1 MTETMTL
8 RARVSAPL
16 KTVRH
21 ALTDAAELRVWLAEF
36 AEVDLPERYEFW
48 GRHTPEGDAPH
59 QRVLHADDSTL
70 RFAWLL
76 DGVDTTVEIS
86 LAEEGPDST
95 IVSLTQSHYSREEQM
110 SGSSIRGVMQTFWC
124 LSLANLVDHLEGR
137 TLSVKADFTS
147 AVMRDEVLI
156 DAPRD
161 QVYDSLIDSE
171 KVTAW
176 FGFPIGIEPWVGGRY
191 SMGGFESGHAA
202 KVIDLEPG
210 SRVSVDWGGGP
221 GITTWELADSD
232 GKTRLTIVQSG
243 FDEQNP
249 PYAGWLGN
257 VSGFAE
263 LRRYHELP
271 DWRPIW
277 LDPAA

>member
-1 MTETMTL
+1 MTESMTL

-16 KTVRH
+16 KSVRH

-36 AEVDLPERYEFW
+36 AEVDLPSRFEFW
-48 GRHTPEGDAPH
+48 GRHTPEGDAPR

-70 RFAWLL
+70 RFVWPL

-95 IVSLTQSHYSREEQM
+95 IVSLTQSHYDREEQM

-137 TLSVKADFTS
+137 ALNVKADFTS
-147 AVMRDEVLI
+147 TVMRDEAII
-156 DAPRD
+156 DAPRE
-161 QVYDSLIDSE
+161 QVYQSLIDSE
-171 KVTAW
+171 KVSAW

-202 KVIDLEPG
+202 KVVDLEPG
-210 SRVSVDWGGGP
+210 SRVAVDWGGP
-221 GITTWELADSD
+221 GVTTWELADSD
-232 GKTRLTIVQSG
+232 GKTRLTMVQSG

-263 LRRYHELP
+263 LRRYHDLA
-271 DWRPIW
+271 DWQPIW
-277 LDPAA
+277 VQTA

>member
-1 MTETMTL
+1 MTESMTL

-16 KTVRH
+16 KSVRQ

-36 AEVDLPERYEFW
+36 AEVDLPGRFEFW
-48 GRHTPEGDAPH
+48 GRHTPEGDAPR
-59 QRVLHADDSTL
+59 QRVLHADDSAL
-70 RFAWLL
+70 RFVWPL

-95 IVSLTQSHYSREEQM
+95 IVSLTQSHYDREEQM

-137 TLSVKADFTS
+137 ALNVKADFTS
-147 AVMRDEVLI
+147 TVMRDEAII
-156 DAPRD
+156 DAPRE
-161 QVYDSLIDSE
+161 QVYQSLIDSE
-171 KVTAW
+171 KVSAW

-202 KVIDLEPG
+202 KVVDLEPG
-210 SRVSVDWGGGP
+210 SRVAVDWGGP
-221 GITTWELADSD
+221 GVTTWELADSD
-232 GKTRLTIVQSG
+232 GKTRLTMVQSG

-257 VSGFAE
+257 VSGLAE
-263 LRRYHELP
+263 LRRYHDLA
-271 DWRPIW
+271 DWQPIW
-277 LDPAA
+277 VQTA

>member
-1 MTETMTL
+1 MTESMML
-8 RARVSAPL
+8 RARVSTPL
-16 KTVRH
+16 KSVQH

-36 AEVDLPERYEFW
+36 AEVDLPGRFEFW
-48 GRHTPEGDAPH
+48 GRHTPEGDAPR
-59 QRVLHADDSTL
+59 QRVLHADDSVL
-70 RFAWLL
+70 RFVWPL

-95 IVSLTQSHYSREEQM
+95 IVSLTQSHYDLEEQM

-137 TLSVKADFTS
+137 ALNVKADFTS
-147 AVMRDEVLI
+147 TVMRDEAII
-156 DAPRD
+156 DAPRE
-161 QVYDSLIDSE
+161 QVYQSLIDSE
-171 KVTAW
+171 KVSAW

-202 KVIDLEPG
+202 KVVDLEPG
-210 SRVSVDWGGGP
+210 SRVAVDWGGP
-221 GITTWELADSD
+221 GVTTWELADSD
-232 GKTRLTIVQSG
+232 GKTRLTMVQSG

-257 VSGFAE
+257 VSGLAE
-263 LRRYHELP
+263 LRRYHDLA
-271 DWRPIW
+271 DWQPIW
-277 LDPAA
+277 VQTA

>member
-16 KTVRH
+16 KSVRH

-36 AEVDLPERYEFW
+36 AEADLPGRFEFW
-48 GRHTPEGDAPH
+48 GRHTPEGDAPR

-70 RFAWLL
+70 RFVWPL

-95 IVSLTQSHYSREEQM
+95 IVTLTQSHYDREEQM
-110 SGSSIRGVMQTFWC
+110 TGSSIRGVMQTFWC

-137 TLSVKADFTS
+137 ALSAKADFTS
-147 AVMRDEVLI
+147 PVMRDEAVI
-156 DAPRD
+156 DAPRE
-161 QVYDSLIDSE
+161 QVYRSLIDSE
-171 KVTAW
+171 QVSTW
-176 FGFPIGIEPWVGGRY
+176 FGFPIDIEPWVGGRY
-191 SMGGFESGHAA
+191 AMGGFESGYAA
-202 KVIDLEPG
+202 KIVDLEPG
-210 SRVSVDWGGGP
+210 SRVAVDWGGP
-221 GITTWELADSD
+221 GVTTWELADSD

-257 VSGFAE
+257 VSGLAE
-263 LRRYHELP
+263 LRRYHDLA
-271 DWRPIW
+271 DWQPIW
-277 LDPAA
+277 VQTA

>member
-1 MTETMTL
+1 MTESMTL

-16 KTVRH
+16 KSVRH

-36 AEVDLPERYEFW
+36 AEVDLPGRFEFW
-48 GRHTPEGDAPH
+48 GRHTPEGDAPR
-59 QRVLHADDSTL
+59 QRVLHADDSAL
-70 RFAWLL
+70 RFVWPL

-95 IVSLTQSHYSREEQM
+95 IVSLTQSHYDREEQM

-137 TLSVKADFTS
+137 ALNVKADFTS
-147 AVMRDEVLI
+147 TVMRDEAII
-156 DAPRD
+156 DAPRE
-161 QVYDSLIDSE
+161 QVYQSLIDSE
-171 KVTAW
+171 KVSAW

-202 KVIDLEPG
+202 KVVDLEPG
-210 SRVSVDWGGGP
+210 SRVAVDWGGP
-221 GITTWELADSD
+221 GVTTWELADSD
-232 GKTRLTIVQSG
+232 GKTRLTMVQSG

-257 VSGFAE
+257 VSGLAE
-263 LRRYHELP
+263 LRRYHDLA
-271 DWRPIW
+271 DWQPIW
-277 LDPAA
+277 VQTA